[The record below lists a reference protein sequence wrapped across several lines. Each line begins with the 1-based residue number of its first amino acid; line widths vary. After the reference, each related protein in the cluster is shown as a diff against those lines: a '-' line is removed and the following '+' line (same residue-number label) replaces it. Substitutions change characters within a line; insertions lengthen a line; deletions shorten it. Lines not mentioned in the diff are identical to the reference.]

1 MIEQCV
7 KKNKQ
12 KVMARIYLWEVK
24 KKKKVRATMSF
35 WSGDNTVC

>member
-24 KKKKVRATMSF
+24 KKVKATMSF